1 MVGYNA
7 HFGQPMN
14 GAAPDRITGGSSSGS
29 ASAVSNRLCD
39 FALGTDTGG
48 SVRCPANH
56 CGLWGIRPTHGRISL
71 EGCQD
76 LAPSLDTCGWFARD
90 LDTFTRVADVLLAG
104 DSRELNSKPRLLWP
118 SDLWALASESARD
131 ALQPLARQ
139 MSEQF
144 GGTSPV
150 SVVLDS
156 VEDMYW
162 HYRHIQGFEAW
173 MTAGPLI
180 SRYHP
185 PMGPGVAERMQWSS
199 TVTDAQISAARKYR
213 DRFCAH
219 LDELLGDHGVL
230 VLPTMPDIAPL
241 RTDTDAAQDDYRNR
255 SIRLLCVA
263 GLARLPQLSMP
274 CASREGAP
282 LALSLIGPR
291 GSDRALIAL
300 AADFERALAA

>member
-1 MVGYNA
+1 
-7 HFGQPMN
+7 
-14 GAAPDRITGGSSSGS
+14 
-29 ASAVSNRLCD
+29 
-39 FALGTDTGG
+39 
-48 SVRCPANH
+48 
-56 CGLWGIRPTHGRISL
+56 
-71 EGCQD
+71 
-76 LAPSLDTCGWFARD
+76 
-90 LDTFTRVADVLLAG
+90 
-104 DSRELNSKPRLLWP
+104 
-118 SDLWALASESARD
+118 
-131 ALQPLARQ
+131 
-139 MSEQF
+139 
-144 GGTSPV
+144 
-150 SVVLDS
+150 
-156 VEDMYW
+156 
-162 HYRHIQGFEAW
+162 
-173 MTAGPLI
+173 
-180 SRYHP
+180 
-185 PMGPGVAERMQWSS
+185 MQWSS